1 MSDQPD
7 ERDPKRPAFEE
18 LDYRPTPLGALSL
31 RRRRDP
37 AGGEDV
43 FEVKLGEAFLM
54 SSRFTT
60 SEIALARLGLAA
72 TPGQDLAVVV
82 GGLGLGYTAA
92 AVLEEARVAELVVV
106 ELFASVIDWH
116 ERHLVPAGE
125 TLTRDPRCRLV
136 QGDFFRLAASPE
148 GFDPAQPG
156 RRFAAILLDIDHS
169 PDFLLDPGNA
179 VFYTAE
185 GLTPLLAHLEPGGVF
200 ALWSNDPP
208 DERFTARL
216 AAVFAEA
223 RAEPVTFDNPL
234 QGRPVTQSVYLAL
247 AP

>member
-1 MSDQPD
+1 M
-7 ERDPKRPAFEE
+7 RPAFEE

-37 AGGEDV
+37 ATGEDV

-54 SSRFTT
+54 TSRVTA

-72 TPGQDLAVVV
+72 AGGRELAVVV

-92 AVLEEARVAELVVV
+92 AVLEEARVASLLVV
-106 ELFASVIDWH
+106 ELFEPVIDWH
-116 ERHLVPAGE
+116 RRHLVPQGRI
-125 TLTRDPRCRLV
+125 LTGDPRCRLL
-136 QGDFFRLAASPE
+136 QGDFFALAAGAG
-148 GFDPAQPG
+148 GFDPERPG
-156 RRFAAILLDIDHS
+156 RRFDAVLLDIDHS
-169 PDFLLDPGNA
+169 PNFLLDPANA
-179 VFYTAE
+179 GFYTPD
-185 GLTPLLAHLEPGGVF
+185 GLAALRAHLVPGGVF

-216 AAVFAEA
+216 ASTFATA
-223 RAEPVTFDNPL
+223 RAEPITFDNPL
-234 QGRPVTQSVYLAL
+234 QGRPVTQTVYLAE